1 MPNLVIV
8 ALPAEDDIVNKISS
22 EEAAHMT
29 LLFLGDASKV
39 PNLAPILDFV
49 RHAASISLSRFGME
63 VDHRGVLGVDQ
74 ADCLFFSK
82 SKWSGFDEINQ
93 FRSNLL
99 KQTDIR
105 NAYDSTAQFPE
116 FVPHMTL
123 GYPEAPANP
132 DTRDYPGIHYVLFDR
147 IAVWNQEFSGI
158 EFPLKAYDSSVDV
171 AMSGQG
177 NTTVRSSRK
186 ERQGGGDISESLVE
200 LGVDFL
206 EHHGIKG
213 MKWGVRRAEKRI
225 AKGDRSFEKQAA
237 SVHTWVRLHNAGAE
251 HFNTRIDAL
260 NDKPK
265 FKKASDEGIL
275 LDMSK
280 PVTRQYHKEATDIY
294 LQGIRA
300 EAAKMGQNPSGTK
313 KIGIGSSEP
322 HTFYVTLEDIKHE
335 NLFKVIF
342 DYDDQGRI
350 IGLHTDEL
358 TQGAMV
364 VGDILEHHGVKG
376 MKWGIR
382 KNVHPDIAHI
392 PHGTRKAAQR
402 DAAEHT
408 RAAMFFGEGAGT
420 RRKLIKA
427 RVEARKKKDPLYAEA
442 FDHFVKQTNMDKRA
456 SQARRE
462 RRRKDNSKMA
472 GRLLKDVLL
481 AQSGLEHHGVKGM
494 KWGVRRASLG
504 DVRTVARKKAGLA
517 GPQEVRLKDKRKKVT
532 TSGGQGHPAHEDAV
546 SARTIGQRGKAS
558 GLKSLSNKELEQYA
572 KRLQLEAN
580 VNRLNYGEKSAG
592 SKFVADL
599 LNKNGKAALTSGSE
613 QAASAGAKKAIN
625 SKLGRKV
632 ARKAATVAAAAALA

>member
-22 EEAAHMT
+22 EKIAHMT

-49 RHAASISLSRFGME
+49 RHATNISLSRFGME

-82 SKWSGFDEINQ
+82 SKWSGFDEVNE

-116 FVPHMTL
+116 FIPHMTL

-132 DTRDYPGIHYVLFDR
+132 DTRDYPGIHYVSFDR
-147 IAVWNQEFSGI
+147 VAVWNQEFSGI

-171 AMSGQG
+171 AMSS
-177 NTTVRSSRK
+177 SSRK
-186 ERQGGGDISESLVE
+186 ERQGGENIPESLIE
-200 LGVDFL
+200 IGSDFL
-206 EHHGIKG
+206 SHHGIKG
-213 MKWGVRRAEKRI
+213 MKWG
-225 AKGDRSFEKQAA
+225 
-237 SVHTWVRLHNAGAE
+237 L
-251 HFNTRIDAL
+251 
-260 NDKPK
+260 
-265 FKKASDEGIL
+265 
-275 LDMSK
+275 
-280 PVTRQYHKEATDIY
+280 
-294 LQGIRA
+294 
-300 EAAKMGQNPSGTK
+300 
-313 KIGIGSSEP
+313 
-322 HTFYVTLEDIKHE
+322 
-335 NLFKVIF
+335 
-342 DYDDQGRI
+342 
-350 IGLHTDEL
+350 
-358 TQGAMV
+358 
-364 VGDILEHHGVKG
+364 
-376 MKWGIR
+376 R

-392 PHGTRKAAQR
+392 PSGTRRAAKS

-427 RVEARKKKDPLYAEA
+427 RVEARKKKDPLYAQA

-462 RRRKDNSKMA
+462 RRRKDNSKIA

-481 AQSGLEHHGVKGM
+481 TQSGLEHHGVKGM
-494 KWGVRRASLG
+494 KWGVRRENLG
-504 DVRTVARKKAGLA
+504 AVRTIARRKAGLA
-517 GPQEVRLKDKRKKVT
+517 GPQEIMIKDKRKKIK

-546 SARTIGQRGKAS
+546 TARTLGQRGKAS
-558 GLKSLSNKELEQYA
+558 GLKSLSNRELEQYA

-580 VNRLNYGEKSAG
+580 VNRLNYGEKSTG
-592 SKFVADL
+592 KKFVADL
-599 LNKNGKAALTSGSE
+599 LNKNGKAALTSGTE

-625 SKLGRKV
+625 SKLGRRV
-632 ARKAATVAAAAALA
+632 AKKAATIATAAALA